1 MSKTT
6 LQQLDSILEQRKSA
20 PADSSYVASLYHKG
34 INQILKKVAEEA
46 GETIIAAKDGD
57 REQIIYETADL
68 WFHTMVMLAQ
78 QNISSDDI
86 LTELERRF
94 GLSGLEEK
102 KQREKK

>member
-1 MSKTT
+1 MNKTT
-6 LQQLDSILEQRKSA
+6 LQQLDIILEQRKSA
-20 PADSSYVASLYHKG
+20 PADSSYVSSLYHKG

-68 WFHTMVMLAQ
+68 WFHTMVMLSQ

-86 LTELERRF
+86 LGELERRF
-94 GLSGLEEK
+94 GLSGLDEK
-102 KQREKK
+102 KQRTGK